1 MDKFIFADTTAI
13 ELLAGAGISSMT
25 TICKDWEE
33 VAALMP
39 KLTPENISSVQVQTS
54 EGLTVGNYT
63 DLVLQPGSWEVKE
76 DGIHI
81 TISLREKTDIEKRLD
96 NVESGQQ
103 TQDGAIT
110 DLGEAVGN
118 LAEGGTM

>member
-25 TICKDWEE
+25 TICKDWAE
-33 VAALMP
+33 VAVLML
-39 KLTPENISSVQVQTS
+39 KLTPENLSSVHVQTS

-76 DGIHI
+76 DGVHI

-118 LAEGGTM
+118 LAEGGTV